1 VIGLKYLA
9 YGSNMLRA
17 RLQRRISSARDL
29 QTVSVPGYV
38 VRYRKLSLDGS
49 AKCDLVPAGES
60 STAHGVLFDIEPEQQ
75 AILDRFEGVG
85 GGYHPAFVTA
95 QVDGR
100 PLEVLTYLADDS
112 HLVEGS
118 CPTIGT
124 AIWSLRARGSMACL
138 TPTLTSSSTSRP
150 CRTRTRRAAAGNA
163 RRLSERKG
171 GPVIR
176 LVSWNI
182 AHRQEAW
189 RLLLDCGADVALL
202 QEAVPPPVDVAAR
215 VRVDSAPWETAG
227 AGVHRPW
234 RTAVVGLSDRVEVE
248 HLDAASLPD
257 APYGGLP
264 VSRPGSLAVA
274 LVTPR
279 GGEPFYAASL
289 YGVWEKAHD
298 RTGSGWIFAD
308 ASVHRLI
315 SDLSALI
322 GQQQGHRIIAAG
334 DLNIY
339 HGYGEHGSAYW
350 AKRYESVFAR
360 MAALGLPFV
369 GPQAPGGRPADPSP
383 PELPEGSA
391 NVPTYHT
398 SHQTPATACHQ
409 LDFVFASSALAECLK
424 VTALNDPEAAPW
436 GPSDH
441 CRVEIELP

>member
-1 VIGLKYLA
+1 M
-9 YGSNMLRA
+9 N
-17 RLQRRISSARDL
+17 
-29 QTVSVPGYV
+29 
-38 VRYRKLSLDGS
+38 
-49 AKCDLVPAGES
+49 
-60 STAHGVLFDIEPEQQ
+60 
-75 AILDRFEGVG
+75 
-85 GGYHPAFVTA
+85 
-95 QVDGR
+95 
-100 PLEVLTYLADDS
+100 
-112 HLVEGS
+112 
-118 CPTIGT
+118 
-124 AIWSLRARGSMACL
+124 
-138 TPTLTSSSTSRP
+138 SSTSRL
-150 CRTRTRRAAAGNA
+150 CRTRTRRVVAASV

-171 GPVIR
+171 GPVIK

-182 AHRQEAW
+182 AHREEAW
-189 RLLLDCGADVALL
+189 RLLLDGGADVALL
-202 QEAVPPPVDVAAR
+202 QEAVPPPADVVGR

-227 AGVHRPW
+227 AGVYRPW

-257 APYGGLP
+257 APYGGLA

-298 RTGSGWIFAD
+298 RTESGWIFAD

-369 GPQAPGGRPADPSP
+369 GPQGRGRAADPAP
-383 PELPEGSA
+383 AELPEGSA

-398 SHQTPATACHQ
+398 NHQTPTTACHQ
-409 LDFVFASSALAECLK
+409 LDFVFASCSLAERLE
-424 VTALNDPEAAPW
+424 VTALNDPDRSAGVPATTAAW
-436 GPSDH
+436 RSSSRRASGLSARSASACGRQTLFHRRRNGPHGARSL
-441 CRVEIELP
+441 RLPQ